1 MYHKNTS
8 IFFNIFI
15 LSFSIFAISA
25 GPWSSDILG
34 ALFEENTKRY
44 ILIISG
50 CVSLITFILYLSE
63 KNKFNRSI
71 KKLGNNY
78 YTQPAV
84 DFIKKENISPET
96 VDNIIKAGSVIK
108 RNDSLKYT
116 WTNPEGIKYIII
128 TNTKGVVSEVAC

>member
-1 MYHKNTS
+1 M
-8 IFFNIFI
+8 
-15 LSFSIFAISA
+15 
-25 GPWSSDILG
+25 
-34 ALFEENTKRY
+34 
-44 ILIISG
+44 
-50 CVSLITFILYLSE
+50 SLITFILYLSE